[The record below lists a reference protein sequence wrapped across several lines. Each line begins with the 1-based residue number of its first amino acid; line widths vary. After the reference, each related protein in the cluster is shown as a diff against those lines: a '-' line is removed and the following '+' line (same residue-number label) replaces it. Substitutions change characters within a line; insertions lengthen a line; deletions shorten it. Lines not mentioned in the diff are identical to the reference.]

1 MFSEAKVGRYLVEKI
16 FVEKKELADEDMK
29 EERMMNTHIL
39 TKAGRNDM
47 SVC

>member
-1 MFSEAKVGRYLVEKI
+1 MLSKVKVRRHFVEKSI
-16 FVEKKELADEDMK
+16 VEKKELADKYMK

>member
-1 MFSEAKVGRYLVEKI
+1 MLSKVKVGRYFAGKS
-16 FVEKKELADEDMK
+16 FVKKKELADEDMK
-29 EERMMNTHIL
+29 EERMMNTQIL

>member
-1 MFSEAKVGRYLVEKI
+1 MLSKVKVGRYFAGKS